1 MRMQHVIHLGINHCV
16 LHTWQDRGYVRV
28 CGYSPRTG
36 DPAEML
42 AFLGKS
48 AGGSIG
54 IIVDVLEEEHSRER
68 IARLGQRDQQAMLER
83 KLARVFP
90 RTEFSTATVQG
101 RTAENLLSQ
110 DILFS
115 ALTKPDHLRTLVE
128 RISAAK
134 LPLATVCS
142 PALLSLPV
150 IDKLQPRTDGQ
161 TQAALLVTRDLEG
174 RLRVAFFRNRKL
186 VSSRLLRKSL
196 SARPGDSARLLRQLE
211 ESVRYFDPS
220 FIVRA
225 PNPVDV
231 WLLGEP
237 AAAPHDRTDA
247 GSGHEGFHLHA
258 VSLDGVAT
266 ALGIHN
272 RLEPGHADLLFIEL
286 LRRHSPAAN
295 YLPRGGR
302 RYHQLE
308 QLRRYAQ
315 AACLVLGTTA
325 LLAGTWNGMSLLD
338 TGLQAR
344 DLSNSLDTVTAGV
357 HTHSEYGADDNAID
371 PLQMRQAVSAWQALV
386 ANRTEPREI
395 LALVS
400 RAVEQQPRL
409 QIDAIGWSPLA
420 MVSTSDESSDES
432 APDEGSEDAAA
443 EEDSAGDEPAPDEA
457 DAQLAGRI
465 RITVRGRIEPFD
477 NDYPLAFAEVE
488 RFMASLRADPRIS
501 AVRAREQPLDIRP
514 GSTLTGEISRETGS
528 AKAGFAIDI
537 IMRTG
542 NDQA

>member
-16 LHTWQDRGYVRV
+16 LHTWQNRGYTRV

-48 AGGSIG
+48 ASGSIG
-54 IIVDVLEEEHSRER
+54 IIVDVLEEEHSRDR
-68 IARLGQRDQQAMLER
+68 IARLGQRDQHAMLER
-83 KLARVFP
+83 KLARAFP

-101 RTAENLLSQ
+101 RTTDNPLSQ
-110 DILFS
+110 DVLFS
-115 ALTKPDHLRTLVE
+115 ALTKPEHLRTLVE
-128 RISAAK
+128 QISAAK
-134 LPLATVCS
+134 LPLVTVCS

-150 IDKLQPRTDGQ
+150 VDRLQPRSDGQ
-161 TQAALLVTRDLEG
+161 TQASLLVTRDIEG
-174 RLRVAFFRNRKL
+174 RLRLAFFRNRKL

-196 SARPGDSARLLRQLE
+196 SARPGDIARLLRQLE

-220 FIVRA
+220 FIVSA
-225 PNPVDV
+225 TNPVEV

-237 AAAPHDRTDA
+237 AAAPHEVTAA

-258 VSLDGVAT
+258 VSLDNVCG
-266 ALGIHN
+266 ALGIHS

-295 YLPRGGR
+295 YLPLAGR

-325 LLAGTWNGMSLLD
+325 LLAGTWNGLSLLD

-344 DLSNSLDTVTAGV
+344 DLSNSLETVTAGV
-357 HTHSEYGADDNAID
+357 HTHSEYGADDNSID
-371 PLQMRQAVSAWQALV
+371 PLQMRQVVSAWQALV
-386 ANRTEPREI
+386 DNRTEPREI

-409 QIDAIGWSPLA
+409 QIDAISWSPLA
-420 MVSTSDESSDES
+420 VVSSTDES
-432 APDEGSEDAAA
+432 APDEGSEDAPT
-443 EEDSAGDEPAPDEA
+443 EEDSAGEESAPDEA
-457 DAQLAGRI
+457 GIEPQLAGRI

-477 NDYPLAFAEVE
+477 NDYPLAFTEVE
-488 RFMASLRADPRIS
+488 SFMANLRADPRIS
-501 AVRAREQPLDIRP
+501 TVRVREQPLDIRP
-514 GSTLTGEISRETGS
+514 GSTLTGEISRENKL
-528 AKAGFAIDI
+528 AKAGFAVDI

>member
-1 MRMQHVIHLGINHCV
+1 MRMQHVIHLDINHCV

-36 DPAEML
+36 DPAGML

-68 IARLGQRDQQAMLER
+68 IARLGQRDQQALLER
-83 KLARVFP
+83 KLARAFP

-101 RTAENLLSQ
+101 RATENPLSQ

-150 IDKLQPRTDGQ
+150 VDKLQPRTDGEPA
-161 TQAALLVTRDLEG
+161 AALLVTRDLEG
-174 RLRVAFFRNRKL
+174 RLRLAFFRNRKL

-196 SARPGDSARLLRQLE
+196 SARPGDIARLLRQLE

-220 FIVRA
+220 FMVSA
-225 PNPVDV
+225 TNPVDV

-237 AAAPHDRTDA
+237 ATAPHDRTDA
-247 GSGHEGFHLHA
+247 GSAHEGFHLHA
-258 VSLDGVAT
+258 VSLDSVGT

-272 RLEPGHADLLFIEL
+272 HLEPGHADLLFIEL
-286 LRRHSPAAN
+286 LRRHNPAAN
-295 YLPRGGR
+295 YLPPGGR

-315 AACLVLGTTA
+315 AACLVLGITA
-325 LLAGTWNGMSLLD
+325 LLAGTWNGLSLLD

-371 PLQMRQAVSAWQALV
+371 PLQMRQVVSAWQALMD
-386 ANRTEPREI
+386 NRTEPREI

-420 MVSTSDESSDES
+420 VVSTSDESSDES
-432 APDEGSEDAAA
+432 APEEGSEDAVN
-443 EEDSAGDEPAPDEA
+443 
-457 DAQLAGRI
+457 I

-514 GSTLTGEISRETGS
+514 GSTLTGEISRETSS